1 MAMYA
6 DEYSD
11 PYEARKQK
19 APTRPSAAAPV
30 PAAPT
35 NFPPPPTPTGGYTGR
50 GAAPAPAPA
59 SAPAPTYGGGAANK
73 ALANAGGPGKVGLPA
88 NPNQA
93 QIDAWFNEAVN
104 AGGYTETGANTSETA
119 YGLSGFSAAGAPDST
134 GMRAYAKQNGMS
146 EDFDRWSES
155 QLKKWESAKD
165 SSCPPNTPYRSY
177 TDNTCVEKPI
187 DSNTQQAGGG
197 SGGAGGGGG
206 RGGAGGSMSAS
217 SSTTTASSTAPGGD
231 IASMMDA
238 NLKKALAGDTSRYSP
253 QAMQGL
259 LAQIKQRIESSKSTQ
274 LRQAESEA
282 AGRGMSRSGRTGT
295 NLGAIRRGAEAEFT
309 GQYGNTLRAKIDADR
324 QDKNDALD
332 RAQRYLDSMRDE
344 FYRRDMSAIQRQ
356 QFKANLDL
364 AYANITA
371 QRNNMRESFQQQ
383 KDMLGANYG
392 YQATFGGV

>member
-50 GAAPAPAPA
+50 GAAPAPAPAAPAPA

-206 RGGAGGSMSAS
+206 AAGGPQPSG
-217 SSTTTASSTAPGGD
+217 GGD
-231 IASMMDA
+231 PSGLSGQMEGV
-238 NLKKALAGDTSRYSP
+238 LKGMLAGGTSRYSP
-253 QAMQGL
+253 EAMQGL

>member
-50 GAAPAPAPA
+50 GAAPAPAPAAPAPA

-206 RGGAGGSMSAS
+206 AAGGPQPSG
-217 SSTTTASSTAPGGD
+217 GGD
-231 IASMMDA
+231 PSGLSGQMEGA
-238 NLKKALAGDTSRYSP
+238 LKGMLAGGTSRYSP
-253 QAMQGL
+253 EAMQGL